1 MPSLSGVYTSFSD
14 QALGVDE
21 GGSLVLVSRDSPK
34 NTQSKLRANAD
45 FWLCRDDGVSAVS
58 LFLLFFFLLYT
69 RLINNP
75 GLAYWKVW

>member
-14 QALGVDE
+14 QPLGVDE
-21 GGSLVLVSRDSPK
+21 GGSLILVSRDSPK

-58 LFLLFFFLLYT
+58 LFFFFFLLYT
-69 RLINNP
+69 RLTNNP